1 MDTTTCDQCGNLIT
15 SKPCPYC
22 GGKTV
27 THKVNVADGIKFSDK
42 VGGVVIS
49 GSSEVAIKKGKETH
63 TYSFGPGTTSGD
75 IVMDSL
81 SQAGL
86 CGTTPDY
93 IKDQLVQDI
102 NNIERVIEEPTKQHE
117 TTQEHSFEL
126 NLAIFKYTYKRTTKA

>member
-1 MDTTTCDQCGNLIT
+1 MDTTTCDQCGKLIT

-27 THKVNVADGIKFSDK
+27 THEVNVSDGIKFSDK

-49 GSSEVAIKKGKETH
+49 GPSEVTIKKGKEAH
-63 TYSFGPGTTSGD
+63 TYSFAPGTLSD
-75 IVMDSL
+75 QIVRYSL
-81 SQAGL
+81 SQATL

-102 NNIERVIEEPTKQHE
+102 NNIERVIEEPTEQHE

-126 NLAIFKYTYKRTTKA
+126 NLGIFKYTYKRTTKA

>member
-1 MDTTTCDQCGNLIT
+1 MDTTTCDQCGKLIT

-27 THKVNVADGIKFSDK
+27 THEVNVADGIKISDK
-42 VGGVVIS
+42 VGTVVIS
-49 GSSEVAIKKGKETH
+49 GSSEVTIEKGEEAH
-63 TYSFGPGTTSGD
+63 TYSFGSGTTSGD
-75 IVMDSL
+75 IVTASL
-81 SQAGL
+81 SQASL
-86 CGTTPDY
+86 CGATPDY

-126 NLAIFKYTYKRTTKA
+126 NLGIFKYKFKRITKA